1 MGYLSTPVEKIN
13 YWGIV
18 QRSELLTVN
27 QRIMV
32 RVHVPQLLKS
42 NIMNKREIMFC

>member
-1 MGYLSTPVEKIN
+1 MSWREIN

-32 RVHVPQLLKS
+32 QVHVPQLLKS
-42 NIMNKREIMFC
+42 NIMNKREVMFC